1 MKLHTINTGL
11 FKLDGG
17 AMHGVVPK
25 SMWNKSNPADE
36 NNLCTWAMRCL
47 LMEENNKLIL
57 IDTGM
62 GNKQDEKFFSHFH
75 PHGDDTL
82 EKSLNVLGFSSDD
95 ITDVFLTHLHFD
107 HCGGA
112 IKRAGEKLIPA
123 FKNAIY
129 WSNETHW
136 NWAIQPN
143 AREKAS
149 FLKENI
155 LPIQES
161 GQLKFIEHKEG
172 ISFTDNMEIRF
183 MNGHTESMMLPLINY
198 NGQKIL
204 YCADLIPS
212 AAHLSL
218 PWVMGY
224 DMRPLDTLSE
234 KEKVFNEAIENN
246 WLLFFEHDRLNE
258 LGSLQQTEKGVR
270 LNEII
275 QMSEV

>member
-1 MKLHTINTGL
+1 
-11 FKLDGG
+11 
-17 AMHGVVPK
+17 
-25 SMWNKSNPADE
+25 
-36 NNLCTWAMRCL
+36 
-47 LMEENNKLIL
+47 MEENNKLIL

-82 EKSLNVLGFSSDD
+82 EKSLNALNFSTDD

-112 IKRAGEKLIPA
+112 IKRDGEKLVPA
-123 FKNAIY
+123 FKNATY

-136 NWAIQPN
+136 NSALQPN

-161 GQLKFIEHKEG
+161 GQLQFIDHKEG

-183 MNGHTESMMLPLINY
+183 VNGHTDSMMLPLINY

-212 AAHLSL
+212 AAHISL

-234 KEKVFNEAIENN
+234 KEKVFQEAIENN
-246 WLLFFEHDRLNE
+246 WLLFFEHDRVNE

-275 QMSEV
+275 KLSEA

>member
-95 ITDVFLTHLHFD
+95 VTDVFLTHLHFD

-136 NWAIQPN
+136 NCAIQPN

-212 AAHLSL
+212 AAHISL